1 MNRALRPTTTAPASQ
16 QPRRRSNI
24 IIRNLGFYIPATIL
38 AILMIFPFIWMISIA
53 IRPENQ
59 VYTYP
64 PRLIPSV
71 FAWDNFVR
79 VWNEP
84 RMQVG
89 LYFWNTLIYA
99 TVRTFLQLILASM
112 AAFVLARYQFRGR
125 NLIFILILA
134 TVMIPDQVKMVPLF
148 IMLKHVP
155 LAGGNNLM
163 GMGGIGWLDSFAGLI
178 LPGVVS
184 GYAIFFLRQFFVTLP
199 HELEDAAR
207 VDGCSE
213 FGIYWRITLPM
224 AMPALT
230 ALGIFSFQ
238 FAWSDFMWPL
248 IITNS
253 ERIKTLQLGLA
264 VFSTLDGTQWTLL
277 MAGAVIATLP
287 LLALFALLQRYIVTG
302 INFGVGK

>member
-1 MNRALRPTTTAPASQ
+1 MNQAVRPVTAAPANKK
-16 QPRRRSNI
+16 PGARTNI
-24 IIRNLGFYIPATIL
+24 IIRNLGFYIPATIIAL
-38 AILMIFPFIWMISIA
+38 LMIFPFLWMLSIA
-53 IRPENQ
+53 VRPENQ

-71 FAWDNFVR
+71 FAWDNFTR

-163 GMGGIGWLDSFAGLI
+163 GMGGIGWLDSFPGLI

-199 HELEDAAR
+199 RELEDAAR

-264 VFSTLDGTQWTLL
+264 TFSSFDGTQWTLL

-287 LLALFALLQRYIVTG
+287 LLAIFALLQRYIVTG